1 MGVNSGKAVS
11 MRCHTTSRAAA
22 GACANRWRNGMTS
35 VGRTQRALARGIG
48 AMSVDRNT
56 VARIARLARIEVPEG
71 ELEHIAGEL
80 NGILAW
86 IEQLQ
91 AVDTTGVE
99 PMTSAVASSLPLRA
113 DLVSDGGILDNL
125 MANAPD
131 PHDGFFTVPKVVE

>member
-1 MGVNSGKAVS
+1 
-11 MRCHTTSRAAA
+11 
-22 GACANRWRNGMTS
+22 
-35 VGRTQRALARGIG
+35 
-48 AMSVDRNT
+48 MSVDRNT

-71 ELEHIAGEL
+71 ELEHLAGDL